1 MPRANVPSLLPNGRD
16 GMWRR
21 RCGVWA
27 GVGIMNPNGPPVTAK
42 HDGQGSYGVAGDW
55 GPEARTEGNGSSKD
69 RD

>member
-1 MPRANVPSLLPNGRD
+1 
-16 GMWRR
+16 MWRR

-27 GVGIMNPNGPPVTAK
+27 GVGIINPNGPPVTAK